1 MHKLYIKLFC
11 ILKIYFL
18 SMANLPQFQKNLKT
32 LKEVLRIKLLNIK
45 TDYVFKRVFGHIG
58 NEDITK
64 NFLSCILRQEVSNIE
79 LEKNTILEKDLID
92 DKIGILDIKAEIN
105 NNTNVD
111 IEMQIIDKK
120 NSAQRILFYCAK
132 LFTKSLKS
140 GKDYNSLKKS
150 ISILIADYELDILK
164 EIPQYITKWNF
175 REEDYSKIVLTDIM
189 EIYIIELGKF
199 KKFQNSEK
207 YKKLDSW
214 IKFIE
219 SSEVVDMSNKEIIKA
234 KEVLEEIS
242 QDEHERYLAEL
253 REKYILDQN
262 ATEAAGYD
270 KGLKVG
276 HSEGLKEGLEKG
288 HKQGIE
294 QGKKENNLSIA
305 KKMLEEKIPLETII
319 KITNLSKE
327 DIENLK

>member
-1 MHKLYIKLFC
+1 
-11 ILKIYFL
+11 
-18 SMANLPQFQKNLKT
+18 MANCLYNGCNIPIELT
-32 LKEVLRIKLLNIK
+32 LDQLLIYVKLL
-45 TDYVFKRVFGHIG
+45 TY
-58 NEDITK
+58 
-64 NFLSCILRQEVSNIE
+64 
-79 LEKNTILEKDLID
+79 
-92 DKIGILDIKAEIN
+92 
-105 NNTNVD
+105 
-111 IEMQIIDKK
+111 
-120 NSAQRILFYCAK
+120 
-132 LFTKSLKS
+132 
-140 GKDYNSLKKS
+140 S
-150 ISILIADYELDILK
+150 ISYYKIKVNLLVVIN
-164 EIPQYITKWNF
+164 YIF
-175 REEDYSKIVLTDIM
+175 IVP
-189 EIYIIELGKF
+189 IELGKF

-219 SSEVVDMSNKEIIKA
+219 SSEVVDMSNREIVKA